1 LHGVSRARCFRFSAE
16 RPAKRE
22 RGSGVPSGILVES
35 VISDTFCELSS
46 PSSLLIA
53 LFDDFKKTFV
63 IKKL

>member
-22 RGSGVPSGILVES
+22 RGSGVPS
-35 VISDTFCELSS
+35 VISDTFCELAS